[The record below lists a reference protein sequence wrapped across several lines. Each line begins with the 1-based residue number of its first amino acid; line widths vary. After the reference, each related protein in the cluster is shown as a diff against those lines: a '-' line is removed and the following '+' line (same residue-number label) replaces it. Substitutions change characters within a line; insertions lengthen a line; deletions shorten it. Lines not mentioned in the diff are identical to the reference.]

1 MNYTGLVSIVPEPDD
16 GTAAV
21 PVPVPAPVQSPGR
34 PEPVQGSRTMSRW
47 VLTALIVAAVSLGLS
62 LFVFVVQVAT

>member
-16 GTAAV
+16 GTA
-21 PVPVPAPVQSPGR
+21 PVPVQSPGR

-62 LFVFVVQVAT
+62 LFVFVVQVAS

>member
-16 GTAAV
+16 GTAA
-21 PVPVPAPVQSPGR
+21 VPVPAPVQSPGR

-62 LFVFVVQVAT
+62 LFVFVVQVAS